1 MFAAYTALVTPVRA
15 LVSGLLVW
23 AGAASAEPA
32 TCPAAAAEKARAA
45 HDAQD
50 LAAVIA
56 ATQSVERCADGTAHE
71 LAEAM
76 RWRAQALA
84 EKGSTKAAVTAFA
97 WLFTVE
103 AGFTADPPLAPE
115 VQQLADEG
123 RQEAA
128 ENQLVLV
135 RLMAPVKDASG
146 TYVRAEVLGPVPPS
160 RVEAI
165 FKNSK
170 LVAATR
176 DADGLYRAQVPAGP
190 SKPYRFRAI
199 IEDHEFTSFTEQA
212 PAVGPKVSASGEPIP
227 TVRETSQ
234 RRTRYAL
241 IPLAAAV
248 ILTGIGVV
256 NILVGNGQLLPI
268 AQGDPTI
275 TTVDQL
281 DARIGQAKAL
291 QYSGVALMCIGG
303 AVALSGIIWAAYE
316 RQRVITVSLTPGG
329 AGIAFAG
336 TF

>member
-1 MFAAYTALVTPVRA
+1 VTPVRA
-15 LVSGLLVW
+15 LVAGWLIW
-23 AGAASAEPA
+23 AGAAFAEPS
-32 TCPAAAAEKARAA
+32 CPAAAADKAQAA
-45 HDAQD
+45 HENQD

-84 EKGSTKAAVTAFA
+84 EKGNTKAAVTAFA

-103 AGFTADPPLAPE
+103 AGFMADPPLAPE
-115 VQQLADEG
+115 VQSLAEAG

-128 ENQLVLV
+128 ASQLVLV
-135 RLMAPVKDASG
+135 RLMAPVTDANG
-146 TYVRAEVLGPVPPS
+146 TYVRAEVLGPVQPA

-165 FKNSK
+165 FKNTK
-170 LVAATR
+170 IVAATA
-176 DADGLYRAQVPAGP
+176 DADGLYRAQVPLGP

-199 IEDHEFTSFTEQA
+199 VEDHEFTSFTEQA
-212 PAVGPKVSASGEPIP
+212 PAVGPKVSETGEPIP
-227 TVRETSQ
+227 TARVSSQ

-248 ILTGIGVV
+248 IFTAVGVV
-256 NILVGNGQLLPI
+256 NILVANGQLLPI

-291 QYSGVALMCIGG
+291 QYSGVALMCLG
-303 AVALSGIIWAAYE
+303 AATALSGIIWAAYE
-316 RQRVITVSLTPGG
+316 RQRVITVSLMPGG
-329 AGIAFAG
+329 AGLAIAG
-336 TF
+336 TFW